1 MTPDQLYSWL
11 LSNQLPENDCKL
23 IKGTGIMII
32 VVLCAHANITVS
44 DDNNGGIA
52 FKCIHEDDLRRL
64 GVSAAGLIT
73 ISRLKEHIGKYQNS
87 VFHL

>member
-1 MTPDQLYSWL
+1 MCSCRL
-11 LSNQLPENDCKL
+11 
-23 IKGTGIMII
+23 
-32 VVLCAHANITVS
+32 ITVL